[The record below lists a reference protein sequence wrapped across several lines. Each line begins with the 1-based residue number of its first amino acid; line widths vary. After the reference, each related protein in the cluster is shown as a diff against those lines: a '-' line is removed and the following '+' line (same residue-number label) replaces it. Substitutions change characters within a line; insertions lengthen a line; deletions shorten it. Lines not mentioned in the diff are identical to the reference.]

1 MFKWGLF
8 KKDSVDN
15 GLPDEIKGEMKSI
28 YSKFSGSDPV
38 ILVMDQLSEMVREQQ
53 QTIEENK
60 KQVEAL
66 KKKVKHAYLEK
77 NFQADLLTSMCDEIQ
92 APIHT
97 MNQLGDWMNQTH
109 LDLNQKAG
117 FDLYRIAGRKLNDLF
132 KNIIDVAKL
141 REGVL
146 QLDPIS
152 FELNEMVSEIMQT
165 LNLTAQEK
173 GISLHINIDPEVPKY
188 LIGDV
193 KRLEQ
198 IMISLINNAIKFTYE
213 GEVRVTIQKGR
224 DDNTECALNFLV
236 MDSGMG
242 IPESQLVSIFDR
254 LAQGDPDVERNFGGT
269 GLGLYIC
276 KSLVE
281 QMGGSIWAENR
292 KEGGATFGFGIQF
305 EKGSLEQVEEGLLF
319 FPPEVQTEDSNHEG
333 FDEGLP
339 EDDDAPEEAIAVDD
353 NGKSKKLSILVADD
367 CKETCKLIET
377 LLKDTPYDVDVA
389 HDGLAALE
397 KYDSGN
403 FGLILMDIQMPG
415 LDGIGATMEIRDQES
430 KGASRTAIF
439 ALVGESSEQEGY
451 YHAADF
457 DQCLNKP
464 ISKDQ
469 LLEAI
474 STLNVPHK
482 QIDK

>member
-8 KKDSVDN
+8 KKDSVDVD
-15 GLPDEIKGEMKSI
+15 LPDEIKKEMKSI
-28 YSKFSGSDPV
+28 YSKFPGSDPV
-38 ILVMDQLSEMVREQQ
+38 VLVMDQLSEMIREQK
-53 QTIEENK
+53 QTIDKNTQ
-60 KQVEAL
+60 QVEELEMRL
-66 KKKVKHAYLEK
+66 KQAYLEK

-92 APIHT
+92 APIYT
-97 MNQLGDWMNQTH
+97 MNQLGDWLNQTH
-109 LDLNQKAG
+109 LDLNQKVG

-141 REGVL
+141 REGVF

-152 FELNEMVSEIMQT
+152 FELNAMVREIMQT

-173 GISLHINIDPEVPKY
+173 GISLHINIDPDIPKY
-188 LIGDV
+188 LVGDV

-213 GEVRVTIQKGR
+213 GEVRVVIQKGS
-224 DDNTECALNFLV
+224 DDGMECAINFLV
-236 MDSGMG
+236 MDSGIG
-242 IPESQLVSIFDR
+242 IPENQLDNIFNR

-305 EKGSLEQVEEGLLF
+305 EKGSLEQAEEGLLF
-319 FPPEVQTEDSNHEG
+319 FPPETETEDS
-333 FDEGLP
+333 DP
-339 EDDDAPEEAIAVDD
+339 EDSDPVEGVPEDEVPEEEVAADS
-353 NGKSKKLSILVADD
+353 NGKNGNLKILVAED
-367 CKETCKLIET
+367 CKDTCTLIESF
-377 LLKDTPYDVDVA
+377 LEQGPYDVDIVN
-389 HDGLAALE
+389 DGLAALE
-397 KYDSGN
+397 KHEAGEYD
-403 FGLILMDIQMPG
+403 LILMDIQLPR
-415 LDGIGATMEIRDQES
+415 LDGVGATMEIRNKETKRAS
-430 KGASRTAIF
+430 KTPIF
-439 ALVGESSEQEGY
+439 ALVGSSSEADGY

-457 DQCLNKP
+457 DHCLIKP

-474 STLNVPHK
+474 TALNVPD
-482 QIDK
+482 Q